1 MNLETLLSL
10 LEESPESLPYL
21 LNSTVEKYKPI
32 IYSLCGALFTMWKDL
47 ANNKDYFSTEAVF
60 NKNQYDAYIEAGFNE
75 DQAMMLLLRDKIN
88 IQDAIKNTKIDF
100 KKG

>member
-1 MNLETLLSL
+1 MNLETLSSL

-32 IYSLCGALFTMWKDL
+32 IYSLCNALFAMWKDL
-47 ANNKDYFSTEAVF
+47 ANNKDYFSTGAVF
-60 NKNQYDAYIEAGFNE
+60 NKNQYDAYVEAGFSE

-88 IQDAIKNTKIDF
+88 IQEAIKNTKIDF